1 MFTRLP
7 LSPFLLGHG
16 QYEDEDKAAQREIS
30 RTVNLEHQ
38 EKIRGQRERRERWLQ
53 RSHEKK
59 DFIIKWERQDIVC
72 ILYSIGM
79 SSIAPICDLV
89 YRRPHGD

>member
-1 MFTRLP
+1 MVFPCLSLP
-7 LSPFLLGHG
+7 SFPIGNG

-30 RTVNLEHQ
+30 RTVRLEHQ
-38 EKIRGQRERRERWLQ
+38 EKIRWQRERRERWLQ

-72 ILYSIGM
+72 VLSLG
-79 SSIAPICDLV
+79 
-89 YRRPHGD
+89 G